1 MNSQKSRMYTV
12 TGQKL
17 EPYIGRIYV
26 LKNNFYS
33 KNVTL
38 NLISG
43 GNKRSYKTNLRL

>member
-17 EPYIGRIYV
+17 EPYIGRINV